1 MALSPLHS
9 SEERFVELEPAPFP
23 SQTYMLDFESGQVT
37 EKIIDGQEAIK
48 QFIQKTILTARYRY
62 LIYNSQY
69 GCEIE
74 TLLGQ
79 DISPQLLNSEITR
92 VITEA
97 LKEDDRIQA
106 VEPLQIERESDKLF
120 VTFTVITAEGA
131 FEQEVSI

>member
-1 MALSPLHS
+1 MPLSPLQS
-9 SEERFVELEPAPFP
+9 REERFVEVKPVPLP
-23 SQTYMLDFESGQVT
+23 SRTYVFDFESGQVK

-48 QFIQKTILTARYRY
+48 QSIQKAILTARYRY

-79 DISPQLLNSEITR
+79 DISPQLLHSELTR

-106 VEPLQIERESDKLF
+106 VEQFQIERDSDKLF

-131 FEQEVSI
+131 IEQEVSI

>member
-1 MALSPLHS
+1 MALSPLRS
-9 SEERFVELEPAPFP
+9 REERFVEVKPAPLP
-23 SQTYMLDFESGQVT
+23 SRTYMLDFESGQIK
-37 EKIIDGQEAIK
+37 EKIIDGQEAIR
-48 QFIQKTILTARYRY
+48 QSIQKAVLTARYRY

-79 DISPQLLNSEITR
+79 DISPQLLHSEITR

-97 LKEDDRIQA
+97 LKEDGRVRA
-106 VEPLQIERESDKLF
+106 VEQFQIERDSDKLF

-131 FEQEVSI
+131 IEQEVSI

>member
-1 MALSPLHS
+1 MALSPLRS
-9 SEERFVELEPAPFP
+9 REERFVEVKPAPLP
-23 SQTYMLDFESGQVT
+23 SRTYMLDFESGQIK
-37 EKIIDGQEAIK
+37 EKIIDGQEAIR
-48 QFIQKTILTARYRY
+48 QSIQKAVLTARYRY

-79 DISPQLLNSEITR
+79 DISPQLLHSEITR

-97 LKEDDRIQA
+97 LKEDDRVRA
-106 VEPLQIERESDKLF
+106 VEQFQIERDSDKLF

-131 FEQEVSI
+131 IEQEVSI

>member
-1 MALSPLHS
+1 MALSPLRS
-9 SEERFVELEPAPFP
+9 REERFVEVKPAPLP
-23 SQTYMLDFESGQVT
+23 SRTYMLDFESGQIK
-37 EKIIDGQEAIK
+37 EKLIDGQEAIR
-48 QFIQKTILTARYRY
+48 QSIQKAVLTARYRY

-79 DISPQLLNSEITR
+79 DISPQLLHSEITR

-97 LKEDDRIQA
+97 LKEDDRVRA
-106 VEPLQIERESDKLF
+106 VEQFQIERDSDKLF

-131 FEQEVSI
+131 IEQEVSI

>member
-1 MALSPLHS
+1 MPLSPLQS
-9 SEERFVELEPAPFP
+9 REERFVEVKPVPLP
-23 SQTYMLDFESGQVT
+23 SRTYVLDFESGQVK
-37 EKIIDGQEAIK
+37 EKLIDGQEAIK
-48 QFIQKTILTARYRY
+48 QSIQKAILTARYRY

-79 DISPQLLNSEITR
+79 DISPQLLHSELTR

-97 LKEDDRIQA
+97 LKEDDRIRA
-106 VEPLQIERESDKLF
+106 VEQFQIERDSDKLF

-131 FEQEVSI
+131 IEQEVSI

>member
-1 MALSPLHS
+1 MALSPLRS
-9 SEERFVELEPAPFP
+9 REDRFVEVKPAPLP
-23 SQTYMLDFESGQVT
+23 SRTYMLDFESGQIK
-37 EKIIDGQEAIK
+37 EKIIDGQEAIR
-48 QFIQKTILTARYRY
+48 QSIQKAVLTARYRY

-79 DISPQLLNSEITR
+79 DISPQLLHSEIIR

-106 VEPLQIERESDKLF
+106 VEQFQIVRESDKLF

-131 FEQEVSI
+131 IEQEVSI

>member
-1 MALSPLHS
+1 MALSPLRS
-9 SEERFVELEPAPFP
+9 REERFVEVKPAPLP
-23 SQTYMLDFESGQVT
+23 SRTYMLDFESGQIK
-37 EKIIDGQEAIK
+37 EKLIDGQEAIR
-48 QFIQKTILTARYRY
+48 QSIQKAVLTARYRY

-79 DISPQLLNSEITR
+79 DISPQLLHSEITR

-97 LKEDDRIQA
+97 IKEDDRIQA
-106 VEPLQIERESDKLF
+106 VEQFQIERASDKLF

-131 FEQEVSI
+131 IEQEVSI

>member
-1 MALSPLHS
+1 MALSPLRS
-9 SEERFVELEPAPFP
+9 REERFVEVKPAPLP
-23 SQTYMLDFESGQVT
+23 SRTYMLDLESGQIK
-37 EKIIDGQEAIK
+37 ERLIDGQEAIR
-48 QFIQKTILTARYRY
+48 QSIQKAVLTARYRY

-79 DISPQLLNSEITR
+79 DISPQLLHSEITR

-97 LKEDDRIQA
+97 IKEDDRIQA
-106 VEPLQIERESDKLF
+106 VEQFRIERASDKLF

-131 FEQEVSI
+131 IEQEVSI

>member
-1 MALSPLHS
+1 MALSPLRS
-9 SEERFVELEPAPFP
+9 REERFVEVKPAPLP
-23 SQTYMLDFESGQVT
+23 SRTYMLDFESGQIK
-37 EKIIDGQEAIK
+37 EKLIDGQEAIR
-48 QFIQKTILTARYRY
+48 QSIQKAVLTARYRY

-79 DISPQLLNSEITR
+79 DISPQLLHSEITR

-97 LKEDDRIQA
+97 IKEDDRIQA
-106 VEPLQIERESDKLF
+106 VEQFRIERASDKLF

-131 FEQEVSI
+131 IEQEVSI

>member
-1 MALSPLHS
+1 MALSPLRS
-9 SEERFVELEPAPFP
+9 REERFVEVKPARLP
-23 SQTYMLDFESGQVT
+23 SRTYLLDFESGQVK

-48 QFIQKTILTARYRY
+48 QSIQKAILTARYRY

-79 DISPQLLNSEITR
+79 DISPQLLHSEITR

-106 VEPLQIERESDKLF
+106 VEQFQIERESDKLF

-131 FEQEVSI
+131 IEQEVSI

>member
-1 MALSPLHS
+1 MALSPLRS
-9 SEERFVELEPAPFP
+9 REERFVEVKPAPLP
-23 SQTYMLDFESGQVT
+23 SRTYLLDFESGQVK

-48 QFIQKTILTARYRY
+48 QSIQKAILTARYRY

-79 DISPQLLNSEITR
+79 DISPQLLHSEITR

-106 VEPLQIERESDKLF
+106 VEQFQIERESDKLF

-131 FEQEVSI
+131 IEQEVSI

>member
-1 MALSPLHS
+1 MALSPLRS
-9 SEERFVELEPAPFP
+9 REERFVEVKPAPLP
-23 SQTYMLDFESGQVT
+23 SRTYMLDFESGQIK
-37 EKIIDGQEAIK
+37 EKIIDGQEAIR
-48 QFIQKTILTARYRY
+48 QSIQKAVLTARYRY

-79 DISPQLLNSEITR
+79 DISPQLLHSEIIR

-106 VEPLQIERESDKLF
+106 VEQFQIVRESDKLF

-131 FEQEVSI
+131 IEQEVSI